1 MPSENHPMDS
11 EFPQH
16 WHNGSGQRNSDHSE
30 SIDGWS
36 GVGGTCLF
44 TTGGTTCLGNR
55 AGGEHQPI
63 DWEKIITQPKDH
75 MRQNQLI
82 VWKDIHSA
90 PSEFSYFPCKGIQ
103 HLFQITKNLL
113 LPKLLQH
120 SLFMITDIEDP
131 LGNLIK

>member
-1 MPSENHPMDS
+1 M
-11 EFPQH
+11 
-16 WHNGSGQRNSDHSE
+16 
-30 SIDGWS
+30 
-36 GVGGTCLF
+36 GGTCLF
-44 TTGGTTCLGNR
+44 TTGSTTCLGNR
-55 AGGEHQPI
+55 PGGEHQPI

-120 SLFMITDIEDP
+120 SSILSTDIVDP
-131 LGNLIK
+131 LGNLIKLLFMIHFLHISRIV